1 MPTRLI
7 SHSWGLPS
15 GNVLVSQ
22 DQITAGTGATPQG
35 VRSTSFVSDT
45 SSGIKQCLRKY

>member
-22 DQITAGTGATPQG
+22 DQITAGTRATLQG
-35 VRSTSFVSDT
+35 VRSTSFVRDKL
-45 SSGIKQCLRKY
+45 SGTEDCLCEY